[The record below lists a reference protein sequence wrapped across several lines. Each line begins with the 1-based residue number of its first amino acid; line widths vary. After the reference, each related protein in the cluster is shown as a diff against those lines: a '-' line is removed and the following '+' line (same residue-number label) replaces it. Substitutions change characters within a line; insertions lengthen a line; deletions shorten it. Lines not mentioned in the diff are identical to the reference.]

1 MITVA
6 NDWLRERIQ
15 AVEIAG
21 VIVRIISFSV
31 VSWLGPASPF
41 LLVWTVNTV
50 DAVVLTWCSSVK
62 RDPAYLLMNV
72 FWVLVGVVG
81 LLRASGFV
89 PG

>member
-1 MITVA
+1 MTVA
-6 NDWLRERIQ
+6 NDWVRERIQ

-50 DAVVLTWCSSVK
+50 DAVVLTWCSSIK

-72 FWVLVGVVG
+72 FWVLVGVGVDLG
-81 LLRASGFV
+81 ARGII
-89 PG
+89 PE

>member
-1 MITVA
+1 VITVA
-6 NDWLRERIQ
+6 NDWLTERIK
-15 AVEIAG
+15 AVEMAG

-50 DAVVLTWCSSVK
+50 DAVVLTWCSSIK

-81 LLRASGFV
+81 LLRASGLV